1 MGEKIKFSK
10 GSWLENAGIVGII
23 RILGID
29 TDDDNGKNELVIDSS
44 DLTNFSEKYFKY
56 FVTKYGRCTKYHDI
70 ISFRGQIDDWI
81 SGNLEKFDEK
91 DKKKLENLLNK
102 IKQFVDSK
110 SYEKVKE
117 LINSKFDV
125 ENALKKCR
133 NYYREYNK
141 LCKVEDNDN
150 KKSTSILE
158 MMLKEIGNIIDYFDR
173 DDSHK
178 YFPAKILCYKIISM
192 GWNNVAFLNKNSKEK
207 DFIKEYNDYFI
218 NPVVEYFNSNHDKD
232 KYLCSTCGRRIKKG
246 KRCSYSYSFINGM
259 GYDVEKKKSN
269 SWNYVN
275 DLLICPICN
284 FMYSAIPAG
293 FNYNYF
299 DGKGIF
305 INYTRN
311 LNELVK
317 RNDAIL
323 TKMIS
328 DSGEANRNAK
338 SPYAAF
344 VNSFNFK
351 SIESSKY
358 NLANIQVINFDNS
371 KGCKYIF
378 TTVPKLASAV
388 LYDCINKSFGTD
400 DNLISVLE
408 NAWIKDYRGIDRYKI
423 LDDVVKRIINSANMD
438 SLIYTIELLK
448 ATDSNDL
455 NYNDFCISAILNI
468 NYLYYKELNKEGGL
482 GCMTIDEKDLKK
494 FRREGIIIRDAY
506 RSKYNE
512 NKAKGLA
519 YRLLQNLKAN
529 NQQEFLNNILNSC
542 LYLDR
547 IIPSEFISKQGQ
559 DIEFNQLG
567 YAFVA
572 GLISDSKDNVEK

>member
-10 GSWLENAGIVGII
+10 SSWLENAGIVGII

-29 TDDDNGKNELVIDSS
+29 TDDDIGKNELVIDSS

-56 FVTKYGRCTKYHDI
+56 FVTKYGRCTKYNEI
-70 ISFRGQIDDWI
+70 ISFRSQIDDWI
-81 SGNLEKFDEK
+81 SDKLEKFDEK
-91 DKKKLENLLNK
+91 DKRRLENLLNK
-102 IKQFVDSK
+102 IKQFVNSK
-110 SYEKVKE
+110 SYKKVNQ
-117 LINSKFDV
+117 LINSEFDV
-125 ENALKKCR
+125 ANALKKCM

-150 KKSTSILE
+150 KKATSILE
-158 MMLKEIGNIIDYFDR
+158 MILIEIENIIDYFDR

-178 YFPAKILCYKIISM
+178 YFPAQNLCYSIISM
-192 GWNNVAFLNKNSKEK
+192 GWDNVAFLNRNSKEK
-207 DFIKEYNDYFI
+207 NFIKEYNDYFI
-218 NPVVEYFNSNHDKD
+218 NPVVEYLNSNHDKD
-232 KYLCSTCGRRIKKG
+232 KYFCSTCGRRIKKS
-246 KRCSYSYSFINGM
+246 CSYSYSFINGM
-259 GYDVEKKKSN
+259 GYDVSRKRSN

-323 TKMIS
+323 IKMIL
-328 DSGEANRNAK
+328 DSSEDNGNTK
-338 SPYAAF
+338 SSYAAF

-358 NLANIQVINFDNS
+358 NLANIQVINFENS
-371 KGCKYIF
+371 KGGKYIF

-388 LYDCINKSFGTD
+388 LYDCINKSLGTD

-408 NAWIKDYRGIDRYKI
+408 NAWIKNYRGVDRYKI

-448 ATDSNDL
+448 ASDSNDV
-455 NYNDFCISAILNI
+455 NYNDFCIFAILNI
-468 NYLYYKELNKEGGL
+468 NYLYYKELNKVRGL
-482 GCMTIDEKDLKK
+482 GCMTIEEKDLKK

-506 RSKYNE
+506 RSKYNK

-529 NQQEFLNNILNSC
+529 NQQEFLNNILNSY

>member
-1 MGEKIKFSK
+1 MGEKIEFSK
-10 GSWLENAGIVGII
+10 SSWLENAGIVGII

-29 TDDDNGKNELVIDSS
+29 TDDDIGKNKLVIDSS
-44 DLTNFSEKYFKY
+44 NLTDFSEKYFEY

-70 ISFRGQIDDWI
+70 IECRGQIDDWI
-81 SGNLEKFDEK
+81 NGNLEKFDEK
-91 DKKKLENLLNK
+91 DKKKLKNLLNK
-102 IKQFVDSK
+102 IKQFIDSK
-110 SYEKVKE
+110 SYKKVKA
-117 LINSKFDV
+117 LINSEFDV
-125 ENALKKCR
+125 ANAYKECMK
-133 NYYREYNK
+133 YYREYNK

-150 KKSTSILE
+150 KESTSKLE
-158 MMLKEIGNIIDYFDR
+158 MMLKEIKEIITYLDR
-173 DDSHK
+173 KDSHK
-178 YFPAKILCYKIISM
+178 YFPAKILCHKIISM
-192 GWNNVAFLNKNSKEK
+192 GWNDVSFLNKQSKEEN
-207 DFIKEYNDYFI
+207 FIKEYNDYFI
-218 NPVVEYFNSNHDKD
+218 DPVIEYLNSNHDKD
-232 KYLCSTCGRRIKKG
+232 KYLCSTCGRKIKK
-246 KRCSYSYSFINGM
+246 KCSYNYSFINGM
-259 GYDVEKKKSN
+259 GYDVERKKSN

-388 LYDCINKSFGTD
+388 LYDCINKSFGTY

-408 NAWIKDYRGIDRYKI
+408 KACIKNYRGIDCYKI

-448 ATDSNDL
+448 ASDSNDL
-455 NYNDFCISAILNI
+455 NYNDCIRAILNI
-468 NYLYYKELNKEGGL
+468 NYLYYKELNKERGL
-482 GCMTIDEKDLKK
+482 GCMTIEEKDLKK
-494 FRREGIIIRDAY
+494 FRREGIIIRNAY

-529 NQQEFLNNILNSC
+529 NQQEFLNNILNSY

>member
-10 GSWLENAGIVGII
+10 SSWLENAGIVGII

-29 TDDDNGKNELVIDSS
+29 TDDDIGKNELVIDSS
-44 DLTNFSEKYFKY
+44 DLTNFSEKYFEY
-56 FVTKYGRCTKYHDI
+56 FVTKYGRCTKYNEI
-70 ISFRGQIDDWI
+70 ISFRSQIDDWI
-81 SGNLEKFDEK
+81 SDKLEKFDIK
-91 DKKKLENLLNK
+91 DEIRLKNFLDK
-102 IKQFVDSK
+102 IKQFVNSK
-110 SYEKVKE
+110 SYKKVNQ
-117 LINSKFDV
+117 LIDTEFDV
-125 ENALKKCR
+125 ENTLKKCMD
-133 NYYREYNK
+133 YYKKYKK
-141 LCKVEDNDN
+141 LCNVEDNDD

-158 MMLKEIGNIIDYFDR
+158 MILIKIENIIDYFDR

-178 YFPAKILCYKIISM
+178 YFPAQNLCYSIISM
-192 GWNNVAFLNKNSKEK
+192 GWDNVAFLNRTSKEK
-207 DFIKEYNDYFI
+207 NFIKEYNDYFI
-218 NPVVEYFNSNHDKD
+218 NPVVEYLNSNHDKD
-232 KYLCSTCGRRIKKG
+232 KYFCSTCGRRIKKG
-246 KRCSYSYSFINGM
+246 CSYSYSFINGM
-259 GYDVEKKKSN
+259 GYDVSRKKSN

-299 DGKGIF
+299 DRKGIF

-323 TKMIS
+323 IKMIL
-328 DSGEANRNAK
+328 DSGEGNRHTK

-358 NLANIQVINFDNS
+358 NLANIQVINFENS
-371 KGCKYIF
+371 NGGKYIF

-448 ATDSNDL
+448 AGDSNDL
-455 NYNDFCISAILNI
+455 NYNDFCIFAILNI
-468 NYLYYKELNKEGGL
+468 NYLYYKELNKEKGL
-482 GCMTIDEKDLKK
+482 SCMTIEEKDLKK
-494 FRREGIIIRDAY
+494 FRKEGIIIRDIY
-506 RSKYNE
+506 RSKYNQ

-519 YRLLQNLKAN
+519 YKLLQNLKAN
-529 NQQEFLNNILNSC
+529 NQQEFLNNILNSY

-567 YAFVA
+567 YAFIA
-572 GLISDSKDNVEK
+572 GLISDLKDNVEK

>member
-10 GSWLENAGIVGII
+10 SSWLENAGIVGII

-29 TDDDNGKNELVIDSS
+29 TDDDIGKNELVIDSS
-44 DLTNFSEKYFKY
+44 DLTNFSEKYFEY
-56 FVTKYGRCTKYHDI
+56 FVTKYGRCTKYNEI
-70 ISFRGQIDDWI
+70 ISFRSQIDDWI
-81 SGNLEKFDEK
+81 SDKLEKFDIK
-91 DKKKLENLLNK
+91 DEIRLKNFLDK
-102 IKQFVDSK
+102 IKQFVNSK
-110 SYEKVKE
+110 SYKKVNQ
-117 LINSKFDV
+117 LIDTEFDV
-125 ENALKKCR
+125 ENTLKKCMD
-133 NYYREYNK
+133 YYKKYKK
-141 LCKVEDNDN
+141 LCNVEDNDD

-158 MMLKEIGNIIDYFDR
+158 MILIEIENIIDYFDR

-178 YFPAKILCYKIISM
+178 YFPAQNLCYSIISM
-192 GWNNVAFLNKNSKEK
+192 GWDNVAFLNRTSKEK
-207 DFIKEYNDYFI
+207 NFIKEYNDYFI
-218 NPVVEYFNSNHDKD
+218 NPVVEYLNSNHDKD
-232 KYLCSTCGRRIKKG
+232 KYFCSICGRRIKKG
-246 KRCSYSYSFINGM
+246 CSYSYSFINGM
-259 GYDVEKKKSN
+259 GYDVSRKKSN

-299 DGKGIF
+299 DRKGIF

-323 TKMIS
+323 IKMIL
-328 DSGEANRNAK
+328 DSGEGNRHTK

-358 NLANIQVINFDNS
+358 NLANIQVINFENS
-371 KGCKYIF
+371 NGGKYIF

-448 ATDSNDL
+448 AGDSNDL
-455 NYNDFCISAILNI
+455 NYNDFCIFAILNI
-468 NYLYYKELNKEGGL
+468 NYLYYKELNKEKGL
-482 GCMTIDEKDLKK
+482 SCMTIEEKDLKK
-494 FRREGIIIRDAY
+494 FRKEGIIIRDIY
-506 RSKYNE
+506 RSKYNQ

-529 NQQEFLNNILNSC
+529 NQQEFLNNILNSY

-572 GLISDSKDNVEK
+572 GLISDLKDNVEK